1 MSDTTSIMHSSRDSI
16 RVHERGLPKTDV
28 TLILEVTSHAAARLR
43 QRGLRE
49 TDAQLIVELGTES
62 RSGVF
67 ILTNSDANAL
77 IAELS
82 VFADPQH
89 PAWHGMSAGE
99 LKRRIDGLRGA
110 TVVAEGLTVITVFH
124 NTTSDLR
131 TDPRRDPRCRRRRQ
145 RREAERRR
153 RSFHLGAHWPRDL
166 RP

>member
-1 MSDTTSIMHSSRDSI
+1 MPLLEHTNHS
-16 RVHERGLPKTDV
+16 L
-28 TLILEVTSHAAARLR
+28 ARLR

-49 TDAQLIVELGTES
+49 TDTQLIVELGTEF
-62 RSGVF
+62 RTGVF
-67 ILTNSDANAL
+67 MLTDYDADAL

-82 VFADPQH
+82 AFADSQN
-89 PAWHGMSAGE
+89 PAWRGMGACE

-110 TVVAEGLTVITVFH
+110 TVVAEGRTVITVFH

-145 RREAERRR
+145 RREAERLR
-153 RSFHLGAHWPRDL
+153 RSFHLGAHSPRGL

>member
-1 MSDTTSIMHSSRDSI
+1 MTVGRLMH
-16 RVHERGLPKTDV
+16 
-28 TLILEVTSHAAARLR
+28 TLHAQARIR

-49 TDAQLIVELGTES
+49 TDAHLIVELGTEF
-62 RSGVF
+62 RTGVF
-67 ILTNSDANAL
+67 MLTDSDADAL

-82 VFADPQH
+82 AFADLQH
-89 PAWHGMSAGE
+89 PAWYGMSAGE

-110 TVVAEGLTVITVFH
+110 TVVAEGRTVITAFH
-124 NTTSDLR
+124 KTAPHLR